1 MEKFSAVV
9 EECFHGMR
17 LDLFLATSYPD
28 RSRSFFQN
36 LIKSEKVLV
45 DLKTSTPNQ
54 RLRKGQIVDVS
65 IPPAIELMLK
75 PQNIEIEIVFEDN
88 DIAVVN
94 KPQGMVVHPAPGNK
108 TDTLVNA
115 LLAKL
120 NNLSGIN
127 GQLRPGIVHRLDKD
141 TSGLLVI
148 AKNDFAHLHLAEQI
162 KERSAKRTYLAIV
175 HNVLKQDSG
184 NVNAPIGRHPLHRK
198 KMAITDSRGSREA
211 LTRFKVLERFTG
223 FTYLEVTLE
232 TGRTHQ
238 IRVHMSGIGH
248 PVLGD
253 PVYGPKNNPFGLSM
267 QALHAAKL
275 TIKHPTTKKYM
286 EFKVDL
292 PENFGKTLAI
302 LRNQRESS
310 PGCVF

>member
-17 LDLFLATSYPD
+17 LDLFLAASYPD
-28 RSRSFFQN
+28 RSRSYFQN
-36 LIKSEKVLV
+36 LIKSEKVFV
-45 DLKTSTPNQ
+45 DMQPSTPNQ
-54 RLRKGQIVDVS
+54 RLKKGQIVDVS

-148 AKNDFAHLHLAEQI
+148 AKNDFAHLHLAEQL

-175 HNVLKQDSG
+175 HHVLKQNSG

-275 TIKHPTTKKYM
+275 SIMHPTTKEYM
-286 EFKVDL
+286 EFKANL
-292 PENFGKTLAI
+292 PENFEQTLAI
-302 LRNQRESS
+302 LRNQGDGSD
-310 PGCVF
+310 G

>member
-1 MEKFSAVV
+1 MEKFSVVV
-9 EECFHGMR
+9 EECFHWMR
-17 LDLFLATSYPD
+17 LDLFLATAYPD
-28 RSRSFFQN
+28 HSRSFFQN
-36 LIKSEKVLV
+36 LIKSEKVFV
-45 DLKTSTPNQ
+45 DLQPSKPNQ
-54 RLRKGQIVDVS
+54 RLKKGQIVDVH

-75 PQNIEIEIVFEDN
+75 PQNIEIEIVYEDK

-127 GQLRPGIVHRLDKD
+127 GQLRPGIVHRLDKN

-211 LTRFKVLERFTG
+211 CTRFKVLERFDG

-253 PVYGPKNNPFGLSM
+253 PVYGHKNNPFGLSM

-275 TIKHPTTKKYM
+275 TIKHPTTKEHM
-286 EFKVDL
+286 EFKANL
-292 PENFGKTLAI
+292 PENFEKTLAI
-302 LRNQRESS
+302 LRNQKNGSVR
-310 PGCVF
+310 

>member
-1 MEKFSAVV
+1 MEKFSVVV
-9 EECFHGMR
+9 EESSQGMR
-17 LDLFLATSYPD
+17 LDLFLVTANPYS
-28 RSRSFFQN
+28 SRSFFQN
-36 LIKSEKVLV
+36 LIKSERVFV
-45 DLKTSTPNQ
+45 DLQPSKPNQ
-54 RLRKGQIVDVS
+54 RLKKGQIVDVY
-65 IPPAIELMLK
+65 IPPATELEIK
-75 PQNIEIEIVFEDN
+75 PQNIEIEIVYEDN
-88 DIAVVN
+88 DIAIVN

-141 TSGLLVI
+141 TSGLLVV
-148 AKNDFAHLHLAEQI
+148 AKNDFAHLQLAEQI
-162 KERSAKRTYLAIV
+162 KERSAKRTYLTIV
-175 HNVLKQDSG
+175 HNVLRQDSG
-184 NVNAPIGRHPLHRK
+184 NVNARIGRHPLYRR

-211 LTRFKVLERFTG
+211 LTRFKVLERFIG
-223 FTYLEVTLE
+223 FTYLEVALE

-253 PVYGPKNNPFGLSM
+253 PVYGQRSNPFGLCK

-275 TIKHPTTKKYM
+275 TIKHPTTKEYM
-286 EFKVDL
+286 EFKANV
-292 PENFGKTLAI
+292 PEDFEKTLLA
-302 LRNQRESS
+302 LRNQ
-310 PGCVF
+310 GDGTAGF